1 MYVNTDSVFSSEY
14 VVCSNEEFDRFMAS
28 GGKNLLTALMRQ
40 YHEAGNEALYQEV
53 CLTAAHA
60 IATHDPCRID
70 VKLTT
75 YVWEC
80 CMHTILMNHRK
91 KNAKKRAGSAKDVS
105 FEEFQEKAF
114 DESRADDDEAPAA
127 RRQYSYQTF
136 SYDINRDVEKTEA
149 KTLLQAMMEE
159 APLTSVQRTILLLT
173 LNSVPQAEIA
183 GRVGFSQAKV
193 SKQYNEALRL
203 MRETEVAQKA
213 MAC

>member
-1 MYVNTDSVFSSEY
+1 MYSDSVFNREY

-91 KNAKKRAGSAKDVS
+91 KHAKKRAGSAKDVS
-105 FEEFQEKAF
+105 FEEFREKAF
-114 DESRADDDEAPAA
+114 DESRADDEEAPAS
-127 RRQYSYQTF
+127 RRYSYQTF
-136 SYDINRDVEKTEA
+136 SYDMNRDVEKTEA

-203 MRETEVAQKA
+203 MRETEAAQKA